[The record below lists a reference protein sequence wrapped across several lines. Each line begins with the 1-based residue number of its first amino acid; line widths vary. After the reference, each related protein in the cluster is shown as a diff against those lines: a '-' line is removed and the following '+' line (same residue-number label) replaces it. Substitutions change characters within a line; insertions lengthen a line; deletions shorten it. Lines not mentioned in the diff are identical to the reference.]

1 MEYVVTAKEMKAY
14 DSYTIDNLGIPALV
28 LMERAALHVAEAVAE
43 YTPPVQQSGRRT
55 KVLVAA
61 GSGNNGGDGL
71 AAARLLTDRGYCVDT
86 VLIGGGLGR
95 LSDQT
100 KQQLQILKNYGM
112 SVGSNIRE
120 EEYDIIVDAVFGIG
134 QNRETAGE
142 FKSALQKINEM
153 KAYKIAVDI
162 PSGVDADTGRIWGTA
177 ARADLTVTFGF
188 LKRGLLLYPG
198 AAYAGK
204 VSCVDIGIT
213 QRALKAFDIQNSSR
227 MYTLTEPVSRLL
239 LSRDPSGNKGT
250 FGKVLLVAGSK
261 NMAGAALLSGE
272 SAFRAGAGMV
282 RTVTCEENRVIVQE
296 RLPEAMLLTYPSED
310 FWEEMEKAAGWAD
323 CILIGPGISKGKW
336 AKLLFRY
343 VLEKTRKPL
352 VVDADAL
359 NLLAEEADYR
369 NILKKSIQETGRQ
382 VLLTPHVG
390 ELARLNG
397 SAAEEVKQD
406 FWQAVRS
413 AAEAYGCTVAG
424 KDARTMV
431 YEAGKPVFINTAGNS
446 GMATAGSGD
455 VLAGIAAA
463 FCAGGLGAYDSA
475 VMGVYLHACAGDEA
489 AARMGEAGMTASDI
503 ISHMTMLQ
511 AGKDRMQNAGKR
523 NQTGRI

>member
-1 MEYVVTAKEMKAY
+1 MEYVVTAEEMKAY

-43 YTPPVQQSGRRT
+43 YAPPVQQTGRLT

-71 AAARLLTDRGYCVDT
+71 AAARILTDRGYCVDT
-86 VLIGGGLGR
+86 ALIGSSGGL
-95 LSDQT
+95 SAQT
-100 KQQLQILKNYGM
+100 KQQLQILKNYSM

-120 EEYDIIVDAVFGIG
+120 GEYDIIVDAVFGIG
-134 QNRETAGE
+134 QNRKAAGE
-142 FKSALQKINEM
+142 YEAALRKINEM

-162 PSGVDADTGRIWGTA
+162 PSGVDADTGRIWGMA
-177 ARADLTVTFGF
+177 VMADRTVTFGF

-213 QRALKAFDIQNSSR
+213 QRAFKAFDTQNSSR

-239 LSRDPSGNKGT
+239 PSRDPSGNKGT

-272 SAFRAGAGMV
+272 STFRAGAGMV
-282 RTVTCEENRVIVQE
+282 RAVTCEENRVILQE

-310 FWEEMEKAAGWAD
+310 FWGEMEKAAGWAD
-323 CILIGPGISKGKW
+323 CILIGPGISKGEW

-343 VLEKTRKPL
+343 VLEKTKKPL
-352 VVDADAL
+352 VIDADAL

-369 NILKKSIQETGRQ
+369 NTLKKSILETGRQ

-406 FWQAVRS
+406 FLQAVRF
-413 AAEAYGCTVAG
+413 AAEAYGCAVTG

-463 FCAGGLGAYDSA
+463 FCAGGRGVYDSA
-475 VMGVYLHACAGDEA
+475 VLGVYLHACAGDEA
-489 AARMGEAGMTASDI
+489 AARMGEAGITASDI
-503 ISHMTMLQ
+503 ISHMALLQ
-511 AGKDRMQNAGKR
+511 TGKGSMRNAGER
-523 NQTGRI
+523 NQTGRV